1 MYFKVYFSNMQAFLS
16 NRLQFFKREQRND
29 IQILAITYTKETQ
42 LNVDLFI
49 PQSLNWVQIRRLSR
63 RIKAKK
69 DAHGCGETKGE
80 KH

>member
-42 LNVDLFI
+42 LNVGLFM
-49 PQSLNWVQIRRLSR
+49 P
-63 RIKAKK
+63 
-69 DAHGCGETKGE
+69 
-80 KH
+80 